1 MSFMHPSLRV
11 RMTLAVTGL
20 ILVLMVIT
28 AIVTLTFF
36 EREYEKTLTAHQT
49 TMLTVLAD
57 NIDADIKGAQEALL
71 NNARAIPPAVLTSPT
86 AAQAWLES
94 RTGLITRFF
103 TNHLLLLDHTGHI
116 IAGTPQHHGAVP
128 QNATEIAALKQ
139 TFADGRPHISEPLPC
154 CNAPKDLQVIFT
166 APIIVQNKVVM
177 VMAGSFSLF
186 KPNILSHHIQ
196 AKIGA
201 SGFVRLINRNHKVIL
216 HPDPKRIYQ
225 NSAPDIVAG
234 IDHAF
239 EKKGPLTLRHLGV
252 YNSEIITTLQHL
264 KNVDW
269 LIASSY
275 QIDEA
280 FAPVRTARVWFA
292 IATLTGM
299 AIAVVVVLVMM
310 RLLTRPLSQLAT
322 HVATLPEKTGD
333 ARFIHLPVNGEIGN
347 LTGAFNSMVEEIDQ
361 STLALR
367 NSEQRYRIVTEFT
380 NDFTYWRRPDGSF
393 EFISPACIEVTGYSR
408 EELFAQPSLM
418 EEMIHPA
425 DRPMFDQMAAES
437 GDAINCSHEE
447 IEYRIITKGGS
458 IRWVRH
464 NCRPIT
470 DDNGTFLGRRGCRS
484 DITERKQ
491 LADQVSHM
499 VLHDLL
505 TGLPNRSLFAD
516 RLYLATAQ
524 KERNNRELTVVLFF
538 CIDRFK
544 LINDTLGHETGDR
557 LLIMVAERLRKLL
570 HPDDTLCRFGGD
582 VFTFILPGRES
593 RHEAVTMSYRILASL
608 SDPFNP
614 AGQQVTLSG
623 SIGIAIC
630 PQDGSDAETLQKN
643 AETAMY
649 DAKRSGKNCFRFYA
663 REMNAQ
669 AAEMLRLDNSMP
681 LGLANGDFYLHY
693 QPQLDLKNDTVI
705 AVEALLRWRHPEL
718 GMIPPDRFIP
728 LAEDSGFIIKLG
740 EWVLRT
746 ACMQCAEWQ
755 KNGPAP
761 LRIAIN
767 VSGRQFSEP
776 DFVDMVAAAL
786 SDSGLPPELLELELT
801 ESLLISNEQQA
812 LQKLQLLKSMGIYLA
827 IDDFG
832 TGYSSLAYLKHFPLD
847 RLKIDKSFINDILSD
862 PDDAAITE
870 AIIAMGHSLK
880 LKVIA
885 EGVETREQL
894 IFLEDRGCDE
904 MQGYFLSKPL
914 SEHDLY
920 VFVTARQE
928 NNATEGDYTANN

>member
-1 MSFMHPSLRV
+1 MSFLHPSLRA

-28 AIVTLTFF
+28 GLVSLAFF
-36 EREYEKTLTAHQT
+36 EREYERSMTEQQSDIVRYLAGDVDATLT
-49 TMLTVLAD
+49 
-57 NIDADIKGAQEALL
+57 NIQEALL
-71 NNARAIPPAVLTSPT
+71 VNAQSLPDTVLHNPHAAQEYLTS
-86 AAQAWLES
+86 
-94 RTGLITRFF
+94 RNGLRRFF
-103 TNHLLLLDHTGHI
+103 KNHLHLYG
-116 IAGTPQHHGAVP
+116 
-128 QNATEIAALKQ
+128 
-139 TFADGRPHISEPLPC
+139 ADGRLIATSAQHHHDATESIVNQQYFKQTLQQAKPVISDPTIHGHAQGSA
-154 CNAPKDLQVIFT
+154 NIVFT
-166 APIIVQNKVVM
+166 APIMGPNGSVVA
-177 VMAGSFSLF
+177 VMTGSFNLYEKNPLSRYVTIKLG
-186 KPNILSHHIQ
+186 KSGIL
-196 AKIGA
+196 
-201 SGFVRLINRNHKVIL
+201 RLISSNGQVLLHAKDTRIL
-216 HPDPKRIYQ
+216 QPVSQ
-225 NSAPDIVAG
+225 G
-234 IDHAF
+234 T
-239 EKKGPLTLRHLGV
+239 GPLTEKALREGSSTGRHFGMSNQV
-252 YNSEIITTLQHL
+252 
-264 KNVDW
+264 
-269 LIASSY
+269 LIASLQRLKSVNWILAASY
-275 QIDEA
+275 PEEEVYA
-280 FAPVRTARVWFA
+280 RARTARVWFI
-292 IATLTGM
+292 IATLAGT
-299 AIAVVVVLVMM
+299 AIAVVLVLVMM

-361 STLALR
+361 STQALR

-393 EFISPACIEVTGYSR
+393 EFISPACLEVTGYSR
-408 EELFAQPSLM
+408 EELFDQPSLM
-418 EEMIHPA
+418 EEMIHPS
-425 DRPMFDQMAAES
+425 DRPMVDQMAAEN
-437 GDAINCSHEE
+437 GDNVNCSHEE
-447 IEYRIITKGGS
+447 IEYRIITKGGN

-464 NCRPIT
+464 NCRPII
-470 DDNGTFLGRRGCRS
+470 DENGTFLGRRGCRS
-484 DITERKQ
+484 DITEHKQ

-516 RLYLATAQ
+516 RLYLATQ
-524 KERNNRELTVVLFF
+524 KGRNNPELTVVLFF
-538 CIDRFK
+538 GIDRFK

-557 LLIMVAERLRKLL
+557 LLIMIAERLRKLL

-582 VFTFILPGRES
+582 VFSFILPGRES

-608 SDPFNP
+608 SEPFNP
-614 AGQQVTLSG
+614 SGQQVTLSG

-681 LGLANGDFYLHY
+681 MGLSNGDFYLHY

-755 KNGPAP
+755 KSGTAP
-761 LRIAIN
+761 LRIAVN

-786 SDSGLPPELLELELT
+786 TDSGLSPGLLELELT
-801 ESLLISNEQQA
+801 ESLLISNEQKA
-812 LQKLQLLKSMGIYLA
+812 LQKLQLLKNMGIYLA
-827 IDDFG
+827 LDDFG

-894 IFLEDRGCDE
+894 VFLEDRGCDE

-914 SEHDLY
+914 SEHDLNT
-920 VFVTARQE
+920 FITARLAKKGSDQPQ
-928 NNATEGDYTANN
+928 N

>member
-1 MSFMHPSLRV
+1 MSFLHPSLRA
-11 RMTLAVTGL
+11 RMTLAVTCL

-28 AIVTLTFF
+28 GLVSLAFF
-36 EREYEKTLTAHQT
+36 EREYERSMTEQQSDIVRYLAGDVDATLT
-49 TMLTVLAD
+49 
-57 NIDADIKGAQEALL
+57 NIQEALL
-71 NNARAIPPAVLTSPT
+71 VNAQSLPDTVLHNPHAAQEYLTS
-86 AAQAWLES
+86 
-94 RTGLITRFF
+94 RNGLRRFF
-103 TNHLLLLDHTGHI
+103 KNHLHLYG
-116 IAGTPQHHGAVP
+116 
-128 QNATEIAALKQ
+128 
-139 TFADGRPHISEPLPC
+139 ADGRLIATSAQHHHDATESIVNQQYFKQTLQQAKPVISDPTIHGHAQGSA
-154 CNAPKDLQVIFT
+154 NIVFT
-166 APIIVQNKVVM
+166 APIMGPNGSVVA
-177 VMAGSFSLF
+177 VMTGSFNLYEKNPLSRYVAIKLG
-186 KPNILSHHIQ
+186 KSGIL
-196 AKIGA
+196 
-201 SGFVRLINRNHKVIL
+201 RLISSNGQVLLHAKDTRIL
-216 HPDPKRIYQ
+216 QPVSQ
-225 NSAPDIVAG
+225 G
-234 IDHAF
+234 T
-239 EKKGPLTLRHLGV
+239 GPLTEKALREGSSTGRHFGMSNQV
-252 YNSEIITTLQHL
+252 
-264 KNVDW
+264 
-269 LIASSY
+269 LIASLQRLKSVNWILAASY
-275 QIDEA
+275 PEEEVYA
-280 FAPVRTARVWFA
+280 RARTARVWFI
-292 IATLTGM
+292 IATLAGT
-299 AIAVVVVLVMM
+299 AIAVVLVLVMM

-361 STLALR
+361 STQALR

-393 EFISPACIEVTGYSR
+393 EFISPACLEVTGYSR
-408 EELFAQPSLM
+408 EELFDQPSLM
-418 EEMIHPA
+418 EEMIHPS
-425 DRPMFDQMAAES
+425 DRPMVDQMAAEN
-437 GDAINCSHEE
+437 GDNVNCSHEE
-447 IEYRIITKGGS
+447 IEYRIITKGGN

-464 NCRPIT
+464 NCRPII
-470 DDNGTFLGRRGCRS
+470 DENGTFLGRRGCRS
-484 DITERKQ
+484 DITEHKQ

-516 RLYLATAQ
+516 RLYLATQ
-524 KERNNRELTVVLFF
+524 KGRNNPELTVVLFF
-538 CIDRFK
+538 GIDRFK

-557 LLIMVAERLRKLL
+557 LLIMIAERLRKLL

-582 VFTFILPGRES
+582 VFSFILPGRES

-608 SDPFNP
+608 AEPFNP
-614 AGQQVTLSG
+614 SGQQVTLSG

-681 LGLANGDFYLHY
+681 MGLSNGDFYLHY

-755 KNGPAP
+755 KSGTAP
-761 LRIAIN
+761 LRIAVN

-786 SDSGLPPELLELELT
+786 TDSGLSPGLLELELT

-812 LQKLQLLKSMGIYLA
+812 LQKLQLLKNMGIYLA

-894 IFLEDRGCDE
+894 VFLEDRGCDE

-914 SEHDLY
+914 SEHDLNT
-920 VFVTARQE
+920 FITARLAKKGSDQPQ
-928 NNATEGDYTANN
+928 N

>member
-1 MSFMHPSLRV
+1 
-11 RMTLAVTGL
+11 MTLAVTGL
-20 ILVLMVIT
+20 ILVLMLVT
-28 AIVTLTFF
+28 AIVALTFF
-36 EREYEKTLTAHQT
+36 EQEYERTLTAQQSDIVRYLAGDVDAT
-49 TMLTVLAD
+49 LT
-57 NIDADIKGAQEALL
+57 NIQEALL
-71 NNARAIPPAVLTSPT
+71 ANAQSVPANAVHNPH
-86 AAQAWLES
+86 AAQEFLSS
-94 RTGLITRFF
+94 RTGLRRFF
-103 TNHLLLLDHTGHI
+103 KTHLHMYD
-116 IAGTPQHHGAVP
+116 
-128 QNATEIAALKQ
+128 
-139 TFADGRPHISEPLPC
+139 ADGRLIATSEQHHHDRSESIANQPYFKQTLQLAKPVISDP
-154 CNAPKDLQVIFT
+154 ATHGHTKGSAYIVFT
-166 APIIVQNKVVM
+166 APVTGKDGHVAAVM
-177 VMAGSFSLF
+177 TGSFNLYEKNPLSRYVTIKLG
-186 KPNILSHHIQ
+186 KSGILRLISSSGQVLLH
-196 AKIGA
+196 AKDTRILQPVSQGTGPLVEKALREGTA
-201 SGFVRLINRNHKVIL
+201 SG
-216 HPDPKRIYQ
+216 
-225 NSAPDIVAG
+225 
-234 IDHAF
+234 
-239 EKKGPLTLRHLGV
+239 RHFGMSNQV
-252 YNSEIITTLQHL
+252 
-264 KNVDW
+264 
-269 LIASSY
+269 LIASLHRLKSVNWVLGASY
-275 QIDEA
+275 PEDDVYAQ
-280 FAPVRTARVWFA
+280 VRQARLWFI
-292 IATLTGM
+292 IATLIGM
-299 AIAVVVVLVMM
+299 GVAILVILFMM
-310 RLLTRPLSQLAT
+310 RLLTRPLAQLAS
-322 HVATLPEKTGD
+322 HVAELPGKRGD

-347 LTGAFNSMVEEIDQ
+347 LTGAFNNMVEEIDQ
-361 STLALR
+361 STQALR

-393 EFISPACIEVTGYSR
+393 EFISPACLEVTGYSR

-425 DRPMFDQMAAES
+425 DRPMVDQMAAES
-437 GDAINCSHEE
+437 GDNVNCSHEE

-464 NCRPIT
+464 NCRPII
-470 DDNGTFLGRRGCRS
+470 DDNGTFMGRRGCRS

-538 CIDRFK
+538 GIDRFK

-557 LLIMVAERLRKLL
+557 LLIMIAERLRKLL

-582 VFTFILPGRES
+582 VFAFILPGRES

-608 SDPFNP
+608 ADPFNP
-614 AGQQVTLSG
+614 AGQQVTLGG

-681 LGLANGDFYLHY
+681 TGLTNGDFYLHY
-693 QPQLDLKNDTVI
+693 QPQLELKNDTVI

-755 KNGPAP
+755 KSGIAP

-786 SDSGLPPELLELELT
+786 SDSGLAPELLELELT
-801 ESLLISNEQQA
+801 ESLLISNEQKA
-812 LQKLQLLKSMGIYLA
+812 LQKLQLLKNMGIYLA
-827 IDDFG
+827 LDDFG

-894 IFLEDRGCDE
+894 VFLEDRGCDE

-914 SEHDLY
+914 SEHNLLT
-920 VFVTARQE
+920 FITARR
-928 NNATEGDYTANN
+928 ANYSSDQP

>member
-1 MSFMHPSLRV
+1 MSFLHPSLRA
-11 RMTLAVTGL
+11 RMTLAVTCL
-20 ILVLMVIT
+20 ILVLMAIT
-28 AIVTLTFF
+28 GLVSLAFF
-36 EREYEKTLTAHQT
+36 EREYERSMTEQQSGIVRYLAEDVDATLT
-49 TMLTVLAD
+49 
-57 NIDADIKGAQEALL
+57 NIQEALL
-71 NNARAIPPAVLTSPT
+71 VNARSLPDKVLRNPQ
-86 AAQAWLES
+86 AAQEYLSS
-94 RTGLITRFF
+94 RTGLRRFF
-103 TNHLLLLDHTGHI
+103 KNHLHLYGADGHL
-116 IAGTPQHHGAVP
+116 IATSAQHHHDTSESITGQP
-128 QNATEIAALKQ
+128 YFKQ
-139 TFADGRPHISEPLPC
+139 TIQQAKPVISDPTVHGHTKGSA
-154 CNAPKDLQVIFT
+154 NIVFT
-166 APIIVQNKVVM
+166 APVTNPDGHVVA
-177 VMAGSFSLF
+177 VMTGSFNLYEKNPLSRYVTITLG
-186 KPNILSHHIQ
+186 KSGIL
-196 AKIGA
+196 
-201 SGFVRLINRNHKVIL
+201 RLISNNGQVLLHAKDTRIL
-216 HPDPKRIYQ
+216 QD
-225 NSAPDIVAG
+225 VAQG
-234 IDHAF
+234 A
-239 EKKGPLTLRHLGV
+239 GPLVEKALRDGMATGRHFGMSNQV
-252 YNSEIITTLQHL
+252 
-264 KNVDW
+264 
-269 LIASSY
+269 LIASLQRLKSVNWILAASY
-275 QIDEA
+275 PEEEVYA
-280 FAPVRTARVWFA
+280 RAHTVRLWFVV
-292 IATLTGM
+292 ATLTGM
-299 AIAVVVVLVMM
+299 AIAVALVLVMM

-361 STLALR
+361 STQALR

-393 EFISPACIEVTGYSR
+393 EFISPACLEVTGYSR

-425 DRPMFDQMAAES
+425 DRPMVDQMATES
-437 GDAINCSHEE
+437 GDPINCNHEE

-464 NCRPIT
+464 NCRPIV

-538 CIDRFK
+538 GIDRFK

-557 LLIMVAERLRKLL
+557 LLIMIAERLRKLL

-582 VFTFILPGRES
+582 VFAFILPGRES

-693 QPQLDLKNDTVI
+693 QPQLELKNDTVI

-812 LQKLQLLKSMGIYLA
+812 LQKLQLLKSMGIFLA

-894 IFLEDRGCDE
+894 VFLEDRGCDE

-914 SEHDLY
+914 SEHDLN
-920 VFVTARQE
+920 VFVTARL
-928 NNATEGDYTANN
+928 ADSKTDGP